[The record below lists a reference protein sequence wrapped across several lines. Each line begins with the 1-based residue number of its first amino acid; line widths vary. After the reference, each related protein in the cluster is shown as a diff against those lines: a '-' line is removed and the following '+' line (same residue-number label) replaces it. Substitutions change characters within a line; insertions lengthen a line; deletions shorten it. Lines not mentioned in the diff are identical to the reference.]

1 MENENNVVSQYFGD
15 GLVGKKSASGEIF
28 STADSLQKD
37 FLVYR
42 IFSKINHI
50 SLLTSSTIYEYIGE
64 TI

>member
-1 MENENNVVSQYFGD
+1 M
-15 GLVGKKSASGEIF
+15 VGKKSASGEIF

-42 IFSKINHI
+42 IFPKINHI